1 MSMRTDAIETI
12 KDEQWY
18 AYSDITKDKSGSE
31 EHSCIA
37 DAVFWED
44 LTCTGTAIKYYMLN
58 LLLYKLLYS
67 MI

>member
-37 DAVFWED
+37 DAVF
-44 LTCTGTAIKYYMLN
+44 LGGLN
-58 LLLYKLLYS
+58 LHRYCNQILHVKFVV
-67 MI
+67 I

>member
-44 LTCTGTAIKYYMLN
+44 
-58 LLLYKLLYS
+58 
-67 MI
+67 